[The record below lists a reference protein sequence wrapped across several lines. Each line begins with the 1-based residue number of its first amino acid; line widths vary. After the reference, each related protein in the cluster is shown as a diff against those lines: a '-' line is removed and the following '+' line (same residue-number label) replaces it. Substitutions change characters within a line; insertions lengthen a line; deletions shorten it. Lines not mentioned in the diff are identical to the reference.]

1 MQFSKLLPWLLLG
14 IALAYVYNHS
24 DHFHDL
30 GQLSLPT
37 EHNVTVTTPPEHP
50 AIGDTSGLQGPVSY
64 ANAVD
69 LAAPAVVN
77 IYTTQTVQAAANPW
91 ANDPVLRR
99 FFGGG
104 DTEAQK
110 QASLGSG
117 VIVSADGYI
126 LTNNHVVA
134 HADSIVVVL
143 KDGRKVRAKVIGA
156 DPDSDLA
163 VIKVDLNGLPALP
176 FRSTPIRV
184 GDVVLAIGDPF
195 GVGQTVTQGIISALG
210 RQGLGMNTYEDF
222 IQTDAAINPGN
233 SGGALIDVYGN
244 LVGIN
249 SAIYSRSGG
258 NMGIGFAIPVSLAK
272 DVMTSIIEH
281 GKVVRGWLGVEVR
294 GPDDSPD
301 QMQSTTPTSNQVV
314 VSAVVRDGPAGQA
327 GILPGDTIISI
338 NGDKPD
344 GPNQMVNNIAT
355 LKPGSDAKVTI
366 SRNGQTMDTVVHIGE
381 RPPQAQQ
388 EEVGEQDQGA
398 GQ

>member
-1 MQFSKLLPWLLLG
+1 MQFSKVLPWMLLLMG
-14 IALAYVYNHS
+14 AVYVYNHS
-24 DHFHDL
+24 DHLQDM
-30 GQLSLPT
+30 GRLSPT
-37 EHNVTVTTPPEHP
+37 PQQQAGVTVNTAPERHSN
-50 AIGDTSGLQGPVSY
+50 GDSSALQGPVSY

-77 IYTTQTVQAAANPW
+77 IYTTQTVAAN
-91 ANDPVLRR
+91 ALTDPMLRR
-99 FFGGG
+99 YFGGG
-104 DTEAQK
+104 QGSQQ

-134 HADSIVVVL
+134 GADAIVVAL
-143 KDGRKVRAKVIGA
+143 KDGRKVKATVIGA

-163 VIKVDLNGLPALP
+163 VIKVDLSGLPALP
-176 FRSTPIRV
+176 FRSTPIHV

-210 RQGLGMNTYEDF
+210 RQGLGINTYEDF

-233 SGGALIDVYGN
+233 SGGALVDVYGN

-272 DVMTSIIEH
+272 DVMTSIIQG

-294 GPDDSPD
+294 GPDAGPD
-301 QMQSTTPTSNQVV
+301 QALNTSGGNNQVV
-314 VSAVVRDGPAGQA
+314 VSGIVNDGPAGRA
-327 GILPGDTIISI
+327 GMQVGDVINSI
-338 NGDKPD
+338 NGDKAD
-344 GPNQMVNNIAT
+344 GPNQVVGRIAT
-355 LKPGSDAKVTI
+355 LKPGSDARITV
-366 SRNGQTMDTVVHIGE
+366 SRNGQTIDLVVHIGE
-381 RPPQAQQ
+381 RPPQPRQL
-388 EEVGEQDQGA
+388 EGE